1 MSKISGFF
9 HPFSSKLLAV
19 CNVTSLIFRLTISE
33 NAGIER
39 SRLSSSSSSSVL
51 STSEKPV
58 NLEDL
63 ISGHVQ
69 VQTELCSQT
78 RNNIDSVAGRRADER
93 SQITSTYAETV
104 GKLIHIIGDLERLTS
119 GI

>member
-1 MSKISGFF
+1 M
-9 HPFSSKLLAV
+9 LL
-19 CNVTSLIFRLTISE
+19 
-33 NAGIER
+33 
-39 SRLSSSSSSSVL
+39 
-51 STSEKPV
+51 TSEKPV

-69 VQTELCSQT
+69 VQTDLCSQT

-119 GI
+119 GILALYVRFSRFY

>member
-1 MSKISGFF
+1 MSGQCFDIN
-9 HPFSSKLLAV
+9 L
-19 CNVTSLIFRLTISE
+19 VTSLIFRLTISE

-39 SRLSSSSSSSVL
+39 SRLSSSSSSVL

-69 VQTELCSQT
+69 VQTDLCSQT